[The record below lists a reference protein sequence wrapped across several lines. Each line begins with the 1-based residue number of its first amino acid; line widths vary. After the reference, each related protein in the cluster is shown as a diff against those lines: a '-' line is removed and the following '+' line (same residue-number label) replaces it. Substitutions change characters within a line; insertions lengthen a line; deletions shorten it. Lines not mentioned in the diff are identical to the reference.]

1 MKPILDYL
9 KDNNFPNKL
18 TRDQARL
25 LSYAHIDKTGLH
37 RTFIAPKRQVVI
49 KNWFK
54 KTYNVELDHSG
65 FSAET
70 NSSAFNIMP
79 PTMYIES
86 FKIAI
91 GFKREATVAGVAKL
105 VSIRY
110 YWFEDRLQLK
120 NIKIY
125 FTLNFD
131 NLQRGRMY
139 TIDKDWNFTLAGE

>member
-1 MKPILDYL
+1 
-9 KDNNFPNKL
+9 
-18 TRDQARL
+18 
-25 LSYAHIDKTGLH
+25 
-37 RTFIAPKRQVVI
+37 
-49 KNWFK
+49 
-54 KTYNVELDHSG
+54 
-65 FSAET
+65 
-70 NSSAFNIMP
+70 MP